1 MLRGWASFM
10 LGVVAIDGVAVLAA
24 FAFAYFV
31 RFKAGLPFLD
41 TPPYSGSFYSN
52 LAFWS
57 VPIWLLLFALF
68 GLYDRRTLF
77 SGFGE
82 YTRVINAC
90 TAGLVVEVLF
100 SFLDTH
106 LQISR
111 GWLLLTWLTCM
122 VLVVSGRFLARRAL
136 VALRCR
142 GLYQTRMLIVGT
154 NEEACALG
162 EQFMADPGAGAH
174 LVGFV
179 DPELKVGTRVF
190 GEERVATSL
199 ANLDDALRR
208 LAIDEVVVASTA
220 VTREQLLDVYRVVNR
235 ATGVELRLSSG
246 LFEILTTGM
255 QVREINHVP
264 LVTPQRLRIT
274 GADALVKTSI
284 DYVLAA
290 SAVIILSPLLAIVAL
305 LVRLDSA
312 GPIIHR
318 RRVLG
323 ASGRYFD
330 AFKFRTMIVNAE
342 RRRRSEPID
351 FPDRRQTIKTR
362 ADPRITRTGRLL
374 RRTSL
379 DELPQ
384 LVNVLRGEMS
394 LVGPRMIAPDEV
406 PRYGKWQFNLSTV
419 KPGITGPWQVQGRGD
434 IPYEERV
441 RLSMHYIRNY
451 SIWLDLQILVKT
463 ISVVVRGGGAY

>member
-1 MLRGWASFM
+1 M
-10 LGVVAIDGVAVLAA
+10 LGLIAVDGIAVLSA
-24 FAFAYFV
+24 FALAYVV
-31 RFKAGLPFLD
+31 RFKGGLPFLD

-68 GLYDRRTLF
+68 ELYDRRTLF
-77 SGFGE
+77 SGFNE

-90 TAGLVVEVLF
+90 TAGLVVEVMF
-100 SFLDTH
+100 SFLDTN

-111 GWLLLTWLTCM
+111 GWLLLTWLASM
-122 VLVVSGRFLARRAL
+122 LLVICGRFAARRVL
-136 VALRCR
+136 LLLRRR
-142 GLYQTRMLIVGT
+142 GRYHTRVLIIGA
-154 NEEACALG
+154 NEDARALG
-162 EQFMADPGAGAH
+162 EQFLADPGAGVDF
-174 LVGFV
+174 VGFV
-179 DPELKVGTRVF
+179 DADLAVGTPVLVGHRV
-190 GEERVATSL
+190 VASIASL
-199 ANLDDALRR
+199 TEV
-208 LAIDEVVVASTA
+208 LARMAIREVVVASTA
-220 VTREQLLDVYRVVNR
+220 VSRDQLLDVYRMVSCVP
-235 ATGVELRLSSG
+235 GVELRLSSG

-255 QVREINHVP
+255 EVREVSRVP
-264 LVTPQRLRIT
+264 LVTPQRMRIT
-274 GADALVKTSI
+274 GGDAWLKTSI

-290 SAVIILSPLLAIVAL
+290 SALIVLSPVLLIVAL

-318 RRVLG
+318 RHVLG
-323 ASGRYFD
+323 VSGRYFD

-342 RRRRSEPID
+342 RRQRNEPIE
-351 FPDRRQTIKTR
+351 FPDRRQAIKTR
-362 ADPRITRTGRLL
+362 TDPRITRVGRWL

-394 LVGPRMIAPDEV
+394 LVGPRMIAPEEV
-406 PRYGKWQFNLSTV
+406 RRYGKWQFSLSTV
-419 KPGITGPWQVQGRGD
+419 KPGITGPWQVEGRGD

-451 SIWLDLQILVKT
+451 SIWLDLQILAKT